1 MDAALLIFL
10 ALGAFGGL
18 LFGMGVGWFF
28 GKREGAKSSPKARLE
43 RIAPPESAAAE
54 APAAQQAGE
63 PAPQVAPPP
72 PSLGLLLRRRENTLL
87 VTLDGVTYRSYA
99 SMSADSRRRLMAYL
113 ALVRDWM
120 QGSKATEQTKA
131 PAAARVPPAGMAGVG
146 AVTEKAEP
154 LTPRDIVAQIDD
166 IVQQLHARANLK
178 VPVRIIAGLKGG
190 VNILVGRERYES
202 IDDIPDDTVRALV
215 RRAVEIWESRQ

>member
-1 MDAALLIFL
+1 MDAALLVFL
-10 ALGAFGGL
+10 AFGAFGGL

-43 RIAPPESAAAE
+43 RIAPPEPTAAE
-54 APAAQQAGE
+54 APAASQQPGE
-63 PAPQVAPPP
+63 PASP

-87 VTLDGVTYRSYA
+87 VTLDGVTYQSYA

-113 ALVRDWM
+113 TLVRDWM
-120 QGSKATEQTKA
+120 QSGKAAEQAKV
-131 PAAARVPPAGMAGVG
+131 PAAAKMPSAGMAGVG
-146 AVTEKAEP
+146 VATEKAEP

-166 IVQQLHARANLK
+166 IVQQLHARANLT

-190 VNILVGRERYES
+190 VNILVGTERFES
-202 IDDIPDDTVRALV
+202 IDDIPDDAVRALV